1 MKRLAT
7 LICALGMVLYLGNVA
22 TYAQTTDRA
31 PTVNRVPVQRDTD
44 RRDVPRRDTDRRDVP
59 RADRTD
65 VPQRDTNRDVPRRD
79 TRPASD
85 ARPDLNGRD
94 RDFSPVLRERVA
106 HLLPPD
112 VDIHNAI
119 SGFKN
124 ADQFLAALHVS
135 KNLNIPFLALKEKLV
150 GPNPV
155 SLGQAIQQLKPD
167 LPEAAIRKEIDKATK
182 ESIAMRKATDKA
194 ADAK

>member
-7 LICALGMVLYLGNVA
+7 LICALGMVLYLGNIA

-31 PTVNRVPVQRDTD
+31 PTVTRVPQRDTD

-59 RADRTD
+59 RIDRTD

-79 TRPASD
+79 TRRASD
-85 ARPDLNGRD
+85 ARPDLNDGRS

-182 ESIAMRKATDKA
+182 ESIAMRKASDKA